1 MAAGEA
7 WEWSWRTEQT
17 LLGGSFPVGLNDAGG
32 PSFEE
37 EVWVSTRLSIYRMAS
52 EIYHLILSR
61 KGDSVTVTGQ
71 VTKNATKSRIEELI
85 AAHRLTVNNQ
95 VVVAAPFKP
104 ASGADLEIS
113 LHSRQKPATASI
125 TRFPEIQPTGDAVPG
140 SKFTFLV
147 DLAAADD
154 GKGNGITID
163 HLPSDW
169 SSLEIEAEVV
179 SNALHF
185 SGGESLGTILINADG
200 NSTPAEFTAILNPL
214 PGAQSFEIKVLF
226 SYNRRHSGVCRRT
239 IEIPD
244 AAAPKP
250 DVSSGPTEPSLPSVV
265 FVPRAQAPTLMIRIS
280 DIGGGDFQ
288 WLSLAPQGVGSGPR
302 EARISLG
309 DARSFAHQLLG
320 KCPVMPPGRH
330 RSPLQGVGEQI
341 WQKAPERFRN
351 LMAAMRKEFG
361 PEFPIQ
367 LITDEPYIPWEMMFP
382 TADSGIEQ
390 PTHLYLTHPI
400 ARWFVASE
408 SNDRHQLPRGRVASF
423 VPEYEDQSALQST
436 LEEARWFETNL
447 RATRCEATYD
457 SFTNHWGE
465 GMPESRTSIVH
476 FAGHGRSQGP
486 DQSSGIKMTNE
497 EWVTSDDIHG
507 GVKLGERDGSFVIL
521 NACAAGA
528 ADAALGVI
536 EGFPSRLASRGFR
549 AILAPIWAVL
559 DSQASQ
565 VVCDQAQR
573 LVGGKTLGESMRDA
587 RALHQNASSTPF
599 AYICYGDVMAKMSG
613 STSVMSR

>member
-1 MAAGEA
+1 MATGEA
-7 WEWSWRTEQT
+7 WEWIWRPEQT
-17 LLGGSFPVGLNDAGG
+17 LLGGNFAVGLNDAGG
-32 PSFEE
+32 PSLEE
-37 EVWVSTRLSIYRMAS
+37 AAWVSTRLSIYRMAS
-52 EIYHLILSR
+52 EIYDLILTR
-61 KGDSVTVTGQ
+61 KGASVTVTGQ
-71 VTKNATKSRIEELI
+71 VTKIATKSRIEALI
-85 AAHRLTVNNQ
+85 AAHRLAVDNQ
-95 VVVAAPFKP
+95 LVVAAPFKP
-104 ASGADLEIS
+104 ASGDDLEIS
-113 LHSRQKPATASI
+113 LHSRQKPTTESV
-125 TRFPEIQPTGDAVPG
+125 TRFPAIQPTCEAVPG

-154 GKGNGITID
+154 GNGNGITID
-163 HLPSDW
+163 QLPSDW
-169 SSLEIEAEVV
+169 SSLDIEAEVI

-185 SGGESLGTILINADG
+185 AEGASLATILIKADG
-200 NSTPAEFTAILNPL
+200 SSAAAEFTAILNPF
-214 PGAQSFEIKVLF
+214 PGARSFEIKVLF
-226 SYNRRHSGVCRRT
+226 SYNRRHSGVYRRT
-239 IEIPD
+239 IEIAD

-250 DVSSGPTEPSLPSVV
+250 DVSSEPTAPSLPSVV

-280 DIGGGDFQ
+280 DLGGGDFQ
-288 WLSLAPQGVGSGPR
+288 WLSLAPQGVGTGPR
-302 EARISLG
+302 EAKISLG

-320 KCPVMPPGRH
+320 KCPGMPPGRH
-330 RSPLQGVGEQI
+330 RSPLQGIGEQI
-341 WQKAPERFRN
+341 WQKAPERFRS
-351 LMAAMRKEFG
+351 LMAAMRQEFG

-382 TADSGIEQ
+382 TADLGIEQ
-390 PTHLYLTHPI
+390 PTHLHLTHPI

-408 SNDRHQLPRGRVASF
+408 LNNRHQLPRGRVASF
-423 VPEYEDQSALQST
+423 VPEYGDQSALQST
-436 LEEARWFETNL
+436 LAEGRWFEANL

-457 SFTNHWGE
+457 SFTNHWGV
-465 GMPESRTSIVH
+465 GMPEGRISIVH
-476 FAGHGRSQGP
+476 FAGHGRSRGA
-486 DQSSGIKMTNE
+486 DQSSGIEMMNE

-565 VVCDQAQR
+565 VVCDQVQR

-587 RALHQNASSTPF
+587 RAIHQNASSTPF
-599 AYICYGDVMAKMSG
+599 AYVCYGDVMAKMSE
-613 STSVMSR
+613 SASLTSR